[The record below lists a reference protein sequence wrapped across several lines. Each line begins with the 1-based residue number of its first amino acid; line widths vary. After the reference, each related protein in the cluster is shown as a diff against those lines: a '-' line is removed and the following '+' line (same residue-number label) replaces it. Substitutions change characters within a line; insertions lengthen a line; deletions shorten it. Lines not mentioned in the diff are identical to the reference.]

1 MAAAAYVLLSGLS
14 LRSRHGAF
22 ETAGMSCAGIA
33 IPKVGSS
40 AARSS
45 HRTGRKGGGMS
56 DCIFLIFA
64 LFLYF
69 VSAIIALD
77 RKLLNFGSIFIVN
90 LFFGWTLIGWVGTLA
105 WALAGTAQ
113 PNPHLLEC
121 PKLFR
126 VIPHLPACG
135 LQIRDTVAAA
145 QRCGYFCFALPVV
158 TCVEYGG

>member
-1 MAAAAYVLLSGLS
+1 
-14 LRSRHGAF
+14 
-22 ETAGMSCAGIA
+22 
-33 IPKVGSS
+33 
-40 AARSS
+40 
-45 HRTGRKGGGMS
+45 MS
-56 DCIFLIFA
+56 DCFFLIFA

-145 QRCGYFCFALPVV
+145 QRCGYLCFALPVV